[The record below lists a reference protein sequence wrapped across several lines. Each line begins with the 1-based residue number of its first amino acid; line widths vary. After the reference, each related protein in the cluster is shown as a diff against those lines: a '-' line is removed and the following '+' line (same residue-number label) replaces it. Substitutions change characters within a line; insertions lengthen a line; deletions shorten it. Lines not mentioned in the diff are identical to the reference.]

1 MRKMKKMVSALLVGT
16 MMVTSLVACGS
27 NNGNDGNSGSA
38 SSTPG
43 NDTAKKNVEITLL
56 NSKGEIQEGLEVIAE
71 RFEEKTGIA
80 VEVMACAS
88 GESPF
93 QKISSMYSAGNP
105 PTLAILD
112 PTDVEALA
120 EEKAIDLSDEEWIK
134 EMNDLTAKINGKV
147 YSFPLCIE
155 GRGIIYNKT
164 AIEKTLG
171 KEFDPASINSYD
183 SLKAIFEE
191 LKAAGMEYPIVVSK
205 EDWSL
210 GAHQLQY
217 VYETKD
223 GAEGWKEV
231 LDQLK
236 KGELKLAD
244 YDRFNQF
251 VDTFD
256 LLKENNINNP
266 EPLAATYE
274 QDPIY
279 FADGEAAFWFNGSWA
294 WPNIVEAGG
303 EEGEYGFIPYVLG
316 NDTSD
321 FVNNQLQASA
331 SKQIMIDKEKATEE
345 QVEAAKEFL
354 NYLVYDE
361 EGQKGLVEEC
371 AIIPVAAN
379 NKFEPSDP
387 LGQSIKQAVS
397 NNTVFNA
404 AAIVPGD
411 HWSVLG
417 AEMQKYLAGQC
428 TKDELAAAI
437 EKYWTSQE

>member
-321 FVNNQLQASA
+321 FVNN
-331 SKQIMIDKEKATEE
+331 
-345 QVEAAKEFL
+345 
-354 NYLVYDE
+354 
-361 EGQKGLVEEC
+361 
-371 AIIPVAAN
+371 
-379 NKFEPSDP
+379 
-387 LGQSIKQAVS
+387 
-397 NNTVFNA
+397 
-404 AAIVPGD
+404 
-411 HWSVLG
+411 
-417 AEMQKYLAGQC
+417 
-428 TKDELAAAI
+428 
-437 EKYWTSQE
+437 

>member
-279 FADGEAAFWFNGSWA
+279 FADGE
-294 WPNIVEAGG
+294 
-303 EEGEYGFIPYVLG
+303 EGEYGFIPYVLG